1 MSNFLSLQWVK
12 FMSEGLFEALA
23 ADREFADRSLV
34 SGAPSRPT
42 GAQYETVMRMF
53 AFYYICHS

>member
-1 MSNFLSLQWVK
+1 
-12 FMSEGLFEALA
+12 MSEGLFEALA

-42 GAQYETVMRMF
+42 GAQYEAVR
-53 AFYYICHS
+53 AYILFHYK